1 MAISGLGLLALFGA
15 LGLNPGTPLSP
26 GSPLGSSS
34 EPSFLEEVWN
44 YGQGKGYLWS
54 AAVAGPAA
62 FSDAAV
68 LHELLA
74 ASPRARRSFPSG
86 DEADDL
92 FGFIVAK
99 SQQYGVSP
107 FLVLSLID
115 VESGFQPGAVSRRG
129 AVGLMQLLPTTAE
142 EVALSTGM
150 IWYPGLL
157 QDPKANIELGLR
169 YMAKLKQQFSSEA
182 EVLTAYNIGP
192 AALKEKL
199 ATGEDVSFAYFY
211 RVKSRMRDYRL
222 HSRLSRARSRQWS
235 RAWL

>member
-1 MAISGLGLLALFGA
+1 MLSSMGLVALLMAAISS
-15 LGLNPGTPLSP
+15 LSISYP
-26 GSPLGSSS
+26 GSNLGS
-34 EPSFLEEVWN
+34 EPSFLEDVWN

-54 AAVAGPAA
+54 GGHGSEPYI
-62 FSDAAV
+62 

-74 ASPRARRSFPSG
+74 ASPRVRRSFPSE
-86 DEADDL
+86 DDASDL
-92 FGFIVAK
+92 FDFILAK

-115 VESGFQPGAVSRRG
+115 VESGFRPDVVSSRG

-142 EVALSTGM
+142 EVANSTGM

-169 YMAKLKQQFSSEA
+169 YMARLKRQFGSEA
-182 EVLTAYNIGP
+182 RVLTAYNIGP
-192 AALKEKL
+192 NALREKL
-199 ATGEDVSFAYFY
+199 ALGEFVSLAYFN
-211 RVKSRMRDYRL
+211 RVKNRMSYYSL
-222 HSRLSRARSRQWS
+222 HARISGSRSRTWA